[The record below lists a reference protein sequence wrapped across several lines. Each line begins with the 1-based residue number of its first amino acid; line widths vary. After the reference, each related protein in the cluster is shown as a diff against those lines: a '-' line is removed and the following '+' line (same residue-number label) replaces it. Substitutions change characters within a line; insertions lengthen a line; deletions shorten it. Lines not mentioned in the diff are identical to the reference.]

1 MIWFAVLE
9 RFDGANNGAISL
21 SVRDAAE
28 YAGCSPNTAGRMLAQ
43 KPVAKGI
50 RYSVVRDIN
59 VRYLC
64 CFSVMAGTFA
74 SIVTTAR
81 VR

>member
-1 MIWFAVLE
+1 MNRSIWAGEYPPFIL
-9 RFDGANNGAISL
+9 RRGA
-21 SVRDAAE
+21 D
-28 YAGCSPNTAGRMLAQ
+28 AQ

-50 RYSVVRDIN
+50 RYSVVKDTN

-64 CFSVMAGTFA
+64 WFSVMAGTFV